1 MEELLRVVGGCGEAG
16 VGYGEDLARWGHAGV
31 EPEVHRD
38 GCWALWFEM
47 PGFWEDAPAARGKDV
62 HWPAVVGVAE
72 NEASL
77 SADEEAVIGAVAV
90 AAAQGA
96 LGVPAMGAAPAC

>member
-1 MEELLRVVGGCGEAG
+1 M
-16 VGYGEDLARWGHAGV
+16 
-31 EPEVHRD
+31 
-38 GCWALWFEM
+38 
-47 PGFWEDAPAARGKDV
+47 
-62 HWPAVVGVAE
+62 VGVAE

-77 SADEEAVIGAVAV
+77 SADEEAVIGVVAV